1 MKEEKQYSI
10 KEYISEIDD
19 VIDER
24 KNVNFI
30 ATIIKIKKVEINK
43 AIIVGLNL
51 KDDSGT
57 ILGVFVGKKNNSD
70 AIKIINNFEINKKY
84 KINGNIIIIDQQAIN
99 ELESDKLIFKRLNVK
114 DGDKTLAIRKIEE
127 IK

>member
-10 KEYISEIDD
+10 KEYISEID
-19 VIDER
+19 ES

-30 ATIIKIKKVEINK
+30 ATIIKIQKVEINK

-51 KDDSGT
+51 KDNSGT
-57 ILGVFVGKKNNSD
+57 ILGIFVGKKNNSE
-70 AIKIINNFEINKKY
+70 AIKIINNFKINKKY

-99 ELESDKLIFKRLNVK
+99 ELESDKLIFKKLNVK

>member
-10 KEYISEIDD
+10 KEYISEID
-19 VIDER
+19 ES

-30 ATIIKIKKVEINK
+30 ATIIKIQLVYIKYSLLVS
-43 AIIVGLNL
+43 LNL
-51 KDDSGT
+51 KDNSGT
-57 ILGVFVGKKNNSD
+57 ILGIFVGKKNNSE
-70 AIKIINNFEINKKY
+70 AIKIINNFKINKKY

-99 ELESDKLIFKRLNVK
+99 ELESDKLIFKKLNVK

>member
-43 AIIVGLNL
+43 AIIVELNL

-70 AIKIINNFEINKKY
+70 APSKVLNKT
-84 KINGNIIIIDQQAIN
+84 ILQ
-99 ELESDKLIFKRLNVK
+99 LLKLIKLEITPFDPNSIKERKYFKLVYLCVFIFES
-114 DGDKTLAIRKIEE
+114 T
-127 IK
+127 